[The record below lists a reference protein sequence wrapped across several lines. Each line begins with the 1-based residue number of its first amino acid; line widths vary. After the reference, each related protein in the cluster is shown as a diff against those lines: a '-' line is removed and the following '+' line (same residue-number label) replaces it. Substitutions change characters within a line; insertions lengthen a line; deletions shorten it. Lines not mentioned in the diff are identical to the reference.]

1 MDIRAEALGR
11 IAKTILAA
19 AGSSA
24 DEAQKVAQKLVGANL
39 AGHDSHGV
47 IRVPQ
52 YVDQVEAGLIVPN
65 QSAEVVSETEVVTVL
80 DGRGGYGQIVGE
92 QAVQAAI
99 DKARHHGIALSA
111 LRHSA
116 HLGRLGDWAEM
127 AATAGMASLHFVN
140 ATGIPLRVVP
150 HGGRDGR
157 GTTNPIAMGIPVAG
171 GAPVVLDF
179 ATSAIAEGKVRV
191 ARNKGVAIPPDCLLD
206 AQGLPT
212 TDPNQLYTDPPG
224 NLVPFGGAVSGHKG
238 GALWLMVDLLAGA
251 FTGGGCSRLPEGAAR
266 FTSSMLS
273 IVIAPEVYTGAA
285 ELATEIRR
293 YLEFV
298 KSSRPRAPNGAVML
312 PGEPEQRA
320 RAERLANGVPIDSTT
335 WNQIMTAGERQGLAR
350 AELEAIAA

>member
-1 MDIRAEALGR
+1 
-11 IAKTILAA
+11 
-19 AGSSA
+19 
-24 DEAQKVAQKLVGANL
+24 
-39 AGHDSHGV
+39 
-47 IRVPQ
+47 
-52 YVDQVEAGLIVPN
+52 
-65 QSAEVVSETEVVTVL
+65 
-80 DGRGGYGQIVGE
+80 
-92 QAVQAAI
+92 
-99 DKARHHGIALSA
+99 
-111 LRHSA
+111 
-116 HLGRLGDWAEM
+116 M

-298 KSSRPRAPNGAVML
+298 KSSRPRAPDGAVML

-350 AELEAIAA
+350 ADLEAIAA